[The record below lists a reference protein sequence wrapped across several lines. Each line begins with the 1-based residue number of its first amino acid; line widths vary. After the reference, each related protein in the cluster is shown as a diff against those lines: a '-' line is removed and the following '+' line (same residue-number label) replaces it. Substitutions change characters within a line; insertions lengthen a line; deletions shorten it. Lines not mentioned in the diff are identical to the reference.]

1 MKTTKDYHCLYLK
14 CDVLLLADIDSLMY
28 ETKTEYFYEDF
39 SSNKERSNFRNYSTK
54 SKYCNNPNNWVIGKM
69 KDETGCVVIE
79 KFVGLNPKICSFLVD
94 NNKHK
99 KAKGMN
105 KNAVAK

>member
-1 MKTTKDYHCLYLK
+1 
-14 CDVLLLADIDSLMY
+14 
-28 ETKTEYFYEDF
+28 
-39 SSNKERSNFRNYSTK
+39 
-54 SKYCNNPNNWVIGKM
+54 M